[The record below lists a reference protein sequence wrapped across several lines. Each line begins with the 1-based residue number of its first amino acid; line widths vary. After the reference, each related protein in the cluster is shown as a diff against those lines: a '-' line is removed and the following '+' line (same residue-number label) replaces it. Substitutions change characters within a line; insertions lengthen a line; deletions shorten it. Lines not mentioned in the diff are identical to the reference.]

1 VFHNDKGA
9 SNELKE
15 EDGTVGDVVAAGVVA
30 AGVVAANAEDAMVVV
45 DWFGNEFICIVCT
58 VSELFC
64 KFNNSISD
72 STFLFV

>member
-15 EDGTVGDVVAAGVVA
+15 EDGTVGDVVA